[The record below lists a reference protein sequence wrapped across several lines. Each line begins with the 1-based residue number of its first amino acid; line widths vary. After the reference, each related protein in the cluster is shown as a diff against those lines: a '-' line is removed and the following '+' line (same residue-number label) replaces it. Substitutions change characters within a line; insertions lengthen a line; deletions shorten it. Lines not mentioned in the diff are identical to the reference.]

1 MPVWEGGFY
10 MEQYNVLVV
19 DDEKEIRDAIE
30 IYLKNEGIKVIKAAD
45 GIEAIEKL
53 NEQPVHLILLD
64 VMMPRQDGITTTF
77 RIREDKNIPIII
89 LSAKAED
96 TDKILG
102 LQVGADD
109 YVTKPFNPLELI
121 ARVKSQLRRY
131 VTLGTY
137 EGKAKV
143 IDLNGLTLDQSSK
156 EVTAHGEPVK
166 LTPIEYKILEL
177 LMTNAGRVFSIN
189 DIYERVWKEPSYNAE
204 NTVAVHIRKIRE
216 KIEIDPKNPRFL
228 KVVWG
233 IGYKIEK

>member
-1 MPVWEGGFY
+1 MNGFT
-10 MEQYNVLVV
+10 VLVV

-30 IYLKNEGIKVIKAAD
+30 IYLKNEGIIVVQASD

-53 NEQPVHLILLD
+53 DDHQIHLIIMD
-64 VMMPRQDGITTTF
+64 IMMPKLDGISTTF
-77 RIREDKNIPIII
+77 KIREQKNIPIII
-89 LSAKAED
+89 LSAKSED
-96 TDKILG
+96 TDKVLG
-102 LQVGADD
+102 LQIGADD

-137 EGKAKV
+137 EGKTEL
-143 IDLNGLTLDQSSK
+143 INLNGLTLDKEAK
-156 EVTAHGEPVK
+156 EVAVNGEPVK
-166 LTPIEYKILEL
+166 LTPIEYKIVDL
-177 LMTNAGRVFSIN
+177 LMSYPGRVFSIN

-216 KIEIDPKNPRFL
+216 KIEIDPKNPRYL

-233 IGYKIEK
+233 IGYKMEK

>member
-1 MPVWEGGFY
+1 LPVWEGGLF

-233 IGYKIEK
+233 IGYKVEK

>member
-1 MPVWEGGFY
+1 MNEF
-10 MEQYNVLVV
+10 NVLVV

-30 IYLKNEGIKVIKAAD
+30 IYLKNEGITVVQAGD

-53 NEQPVHLILLD
+53 DEHPIHLIVMD
-64 VMMPRQDGITTTF
+64 IMMPKLDGISTTF
-77 RIREDKNIPIII
+77 KIREQKNIPIII
-89 LSAKAED
+89 LSAKSED
-96 TDKILG
+96 TDKVLG
-102 LQVGADD
+102 LQIGADD

-137 EGKAKV
+137 EGKTNLV
-143 IDLNGLTLDQSSK
+143 NLNGLTLDKEAK
-156 EVTAHGEPVK
+156 EVAINGDSVK
-166 LTPIEYKILEL
+166 LTPIEYKIVEL
-177 LMTNAGRVFSIN
+177 LMSYPGRVFSIN

-216 KIEIDPKNPRFL
+216 KIEIDPKNPRYL

-233 IGYKIEK
+233 IGYKMEK

>member
-1 MPVWEGGFY
+1 

-216 KIEIDPKNPRFL
+216 KIEIDPKNPRYL

>member
-1 MPVWEGGFY
+1 

-30 IYLKNEGIKVIKAAD
+30 IYLKNEGIRVIKATD

-166 LTPIEYKILEL
+166 LTPIEYKIIEL

-216 KIEIDPKNPRFL
+216 KIEIDPKNPRYL

>member
-1 MPVWEGGFY
+1 

-143 IDLNGLTLDQSSK
+143 IDLNGLTLDQASK

-166 LTPIEYKILEL
+166 LTPIEYKIIEL

-216 KIEIDPKNPRFL
+216 KIEIDPKNPRYL

>member
-1 MPVWEGGFY
+1 MNAF
-10 MEQYNVLVV
+10 NVLVV

-30 IYLKNEGIKVIKAAD
+30 IYLKNEGITVVQASD

-53 NEQPVHLILLD
+53 DEHPIHLIVMD
-64 VMMPRQDGITTTF
+64 IMMPKLDGISTTF
-77 RIREDKNIPIII
+77 KIREQKNIPIII
-89 LSAKAED
+89 LSAKSED
-96 TDKILG
+96 TDKVLG
-102 LQVGADD
+102 LQIGADD

-137 EGKAKV
+137 EGKTNL
-143 IDLNGLTLDQSSK
+143 INLNGLTLDKEAK
-156 EVTAHGEPVK
+156 EVAINGDSVK
-166 LTPIEYKILEL
+166 LTPIEYKIVEL
-177 LMTNAGRVFSIN
+177 LMSYPGRVFSIN

-216 KIEIDPKNPRFL
+216 KIEIDPKNPRYL

-233 IGYKIEK
+233 IGYKMEK